1 MSAPVSPART
11 AFLDAAAKRILI
23 LDGAMGTM
31 IQALQLDE
39 AAFRSA
45 RFKDFHRDLR
55 GNNDLLIL
63 TQPAAIEDIHAQYLR
78 AGADIV
84 ATNTFS
90 ATSIA
95 QADYDLSDIIYE
107 LNREGARLARN
118 AATRVAAE
126 DGKQRFVAGAMG
138 PTNRTA
144 SISPDV
150 SNPGYRAVTFDDLRL
165 AYGEQARG
173 LLDGGADILLLE
185 TIFDTLNAKAALYAI
200 AELCEERGIDVPVM
214 ISGTITDKSG
224 RLLSGQMPEAFWNS
238 VRHAKPL
245 TIGFN
250 CALGAEDLRAH
261 VADIGRVADT
271 LVCAYPNAG
280 LPNEFGQ
287 YDETPAYMARLIGEF
302 ASAGLVNIVGGCC
315 GTTPDH
321 IAAIAAAVAPH
332 KPRAVPEIAPRLRL
346 SGLEPFELTPAIPF
360 VNVGERTNV
369 TGSAK
374 FRKLITAGDYT
385 AALQV
390 ARDQVENGAQVIDVN
405 MDEGLLDSEAAMRTF
420 LNLVAAEPDIARVP
434 VMVDSSKFHV
444 IEAGLKCV
452 QGKPVV
458 NSISLKE
465 GEEKFIHEAKIAR
478 RHGAAVVVMAFDETG
493 QADTYKRKTEIC
505 ARAYEIL
512 VEQIGFPPED
522 IIFDPNIFAIAT
534 GLEEHN
540 NYGVDFI
547 EATRW
552 IRSNLPHAHVSGGV
566 SNLSFSFRG
575 NEPVREA
582 MHSVFL
588 YHAIKAGM
596 DMGIVNAGQMIVYD
610 DIDPELRQVCEDVV
624 LNRDPGAS
632 ERLLALAEKFRGQG
646 KQTKEA
652 DLAWREWPVG
662 KRLSHALVHGIT
674 EFIDVDTEEARAA
687 ATRPLD
693 VIEGPLMA
701 GMNVVGD
708 LFGDGK
714 MFLPQVVK
722 SARVMKQAVAYLMPF
737 MEAEK
742 AANKGRGNERSNA
755 GKIVLA
761 TVKGDVHDIGKNIV
775 GIVLQCNNFEVI
787 DLGVMVPAARIIET
801 AKAEN
806 ADIIGLSGLITPS
819 LDEMAYLASEME
831 RQGLNVPL
839 LIGGA
844 TTSRVHTAV
853 KIDPNYQNGP
863 VVHVNDASR
872 AVGVA
877 SSLLSPE
884 RKDAYATEVRS
895 EYQKIA
901 AAHLRGQADKKRLK
915 LADARANAPK
925 IDFAKAR
932 PVKPTFLGTKTFV
945 DYDLAELV
953 PYIDWTPFFQTWEL
967 AGRFPGIL
975 DDAKVGEAARA
986 LYDDALK
993 MLERIVDEKW
1003 FTARAVIG
1011 FWPANAVGD
1020 DIVLYADDGR
1030 TQEIATLHTLRQQLE
1045 KREGRFNTALSD
1057 FVAPVDAGVPDYVG
1071 GFVVT
1076 TGLGEDAVADRFKNA
1091 NDDYSSILVKALA
1104 DRLAEAFAERLHA
1117 RVRREFWAY
1126 APDEALSADDLI
1138 LEKYQG
1144 IRPAPGYPAQP
1155 DHTEKA
1161 TLFELLDAE
1170 KNAGVRL
1177 TESFAM
1183 WPGSSVSGLYFASP
1197 ESFYFGVGKIER
1209 DQVED
1214 YAARKGMT
1222 VTEVERWLAPILNY
1236 IPARGGQQ
1244 AETPRATA
1252 APAPAAANDAAPAE
1266 LASHPAGCTCA
1277 VHLAW
1282 RKKAVGAK

>member
-11 AFLDAAAKRILI
+11 AFLTAARERILI

-31 IQALQLDE
+31 IQALQFDE
-39 AAFRSA
+39 AAFRSE

-63 TQPAAIEDIHAQYLR
+63 TQPEAIEDIHAQYLR

-126 DGKQRFVAGAMG
+126 DGKRRFVAGAMG

-150 SNPGYRAVTFDDLRL
+150 SNPGYRAVTFDDLRI

-173 LLDGGADILLLE
+173 LLDGGADLLLVE

-200 AELCEERGIDVPVM
+200 AELCEARGIDVPVM

-302 ASAGLVNIVGGCC
+302 ARDGLVNIVGGCC

-346 SGLEPFELTPAIPF
+346 SGLEPFELTPEIPF

-505 ARAYEIL
+505 ARAYKIL

-534 GLEEHN
+534 GIEEHN

-552 IRSNLPHAHVSGGV
+552 IRSNLPH
-566 SNLSFSFRG
+566 
-575 NEPVREA
+575 
-582 MHSVFL
+582 
-588 YHAIKAGM
+588 
-596 DMGIVNAGQMIVYD
+596 
-610 DIDPELRQVCEDVV
+610 
-624 LNRDPGAS
+624 
-632 ERLLALAEKFRGQG
+632 
-646 KQTKEA
+646 
-652 DLAWREWPVG
+652 
-662 KRLSHALVHGIT
+662 
-674 EFIDVDTEEARAA
+674 
-687 ATRPLD
+687 
-693 VIEGPLMA
+693 
-701 GMNVVGD
+701 
-708 LFGDGK
+708 
-714 MFLPQVVK
+714 
-722 SARVMKQAVAYLMPF
+722 
-737 MEAEK
+737 
-742 AANKGRGNERSNA
+742 
-755 GKIVLA
+755 
-761 TVKGDVHDIGKNIV
+761 
-775 GIVLQCNNFEVI
+775 
-787 DLGVMVPAARIIET
+787 
-801 AKAEN
+801 
-806 ADIIGLSGLITPS
+806 
-819 LDEMAYLASEME
+819 
-831 RQGLNVPL
+831 
-839 LIGGA
+839 
-844 TTSRVHTAV
+844 
-853 KIDPNYQNGP
+853 
-863 VVHVNDASR
+863 
-872 AVGVA
+872 
-877 SSLLSPE
+877 
-884 RKDAYATEVRS
+884 
-895 EYQKIA
+895 
-901 AAHLRGQADKKRLK
+901 
-915 LADARANAPK
+915 
-925 IDFAKAR
+925 
-932 PVKPTFLGTKTFV
+932 
-945 DYDLAELV
+945 
-953 PYIDWTPFFQTWEL
+953 
-967 AGRFPGIL
+967 
-975 DDAKVGEAARA
+975 
-986 LYDDALK
+986 
-993 MLERIVDEKW
+993 
-1003 FTARAVIG
+1003 
-1011 FWPANAVGD
+1011 
-1020 DIVLYADDGR
+1020 
-1030 TQEIATLHTLRQQLE
+1030 
-1045 KREGRFNTALSD
+1045 
-1057 FVAPVDAGVPDYVG
+1057 
-1071 GFVVT
+1071 
-1076 TGLGEDAVADRFKNA
+1076 
-1091 NDDYSSILVKALA
+1091 
-1104 DRLAEAFAERLHA
+1104 
-1117 RVRREFWAY
+1117 
-1126 APDEALSADDLI
+1126 
-1138 LEKYQG
+1138 
-1144 IRPAPGYPAQP
+1144 
-1155 DHTEKA
+1155 
-1161 TLFELLDAE
+1161 
-1170 KNAGVRL
+1170 
-1177 TESFAM
+1177 
-1183 WPGSSVSGLYFASP
+1183 
-1197 ESFYFGVGKIER
+1197 
-1209 DQVED
+1209 
-1214 YAARKGMT
+1214 
-1222 VTEVERWLAPILNY
+1222 
-1236 IPARGGQQ
+1236 
-1244 AETPRATA
+1244 
-1252 APAPAAANDAAPAE
+1252 
-1266 LASHPAGCTCA
+1266 
-1277 VHLAW
+1277 
-1282 RKKAVGAK
+1282 